1 MAKKLVVDEEACVG
15 CRTCP
20 ELAPEV
26 FGFNDDTEKAFVI
39 SEEAAAAPA
48 NQSGIEEAIGS
59 CPEEAISW
67 A

>member
-1 MAKKLVVDEEACVG
+1 MAKKLVVDEEGCVG

-39 SEEAAAAPA
+39 SQEAAADAA
-48 NQSGIEEAIGS
+48 NQSGIEEAISS